1 MVRVHGCPCSISH
14 FASPDA
20 WTHSHFDRVATG
32 LTVRHMAVMNGPPGD
47 GGQQLTALRIAYPLA
62 VCCCAF
68 ASGDLERRLCA
79 MAVREG
85 EADAARSGAPRTSL
99 RCVFA
104 PSEACTHCVCACAC
118 HCLDCLSRLLLLC
131 DQTALRSARSAARA
145 RAKWACVRRHR
156 WLPRLPALGRHGTCQ
171 CVRRW
176 RLVARCSCRCGV
188 PRMRASAGSHADT
201 GPLLAR
207 VVRVHVLRSSGWTA
221 LGCSI
226 WKRWS
231 TASADVWQLPRK
243 CARAGHCFNR
253 KSAAHSPTVSSP
265 FKPVAR
271 GAACEPG
278 RFGHGAIAVV

>member
-1 MVRVHGCPCSISH
+1 LSASCSVL
-14 FASPDA
+14 ASPVRTSLTSMVSIRVSCLAPTALSITALLWADL
-20 WTHSHFDRVATG
+20 HSDHVAAG
-32 LTVRHMAVMNGPPGD
+32 LTVRHMTVMNGPPGD
-47 GGQQLTALRIAYPLA
+47 EGRLSSKQRLRPASHCITSRLLFA
-62 VCCCAF
+62 VVRLP
-68 ASGDLERRLCA
+68 GDLERKLCA

-207 VVRVHVLRSSGWTA
+207 VVRV
-221 LGCSI
+221 
-226 WKRWS
+226 
-231 TASADVWQLPRK
+231 
-243 CARAGHCFNR
+243 RAGHCFNR